1 MRTGHLI
8 SAGLLMAAVAALL
21 AHAANGPGPSGQAVG
36 GDNHQL
42 NIAVINVSSVF
53 KNMKESVE
61 LNKAIATK
69 ANARRDEVEKRRQE
83 IQDLIRHRED
93 FKPGSPQ
100 WLATS
105 EDIDKKSAEA
115 DVWVRVSQLKLE
127 REQKQMLRNLFE
139 KIQRACEQI
148 AQREKLDLVLANRA
162 VDFVGPN
169 LDGVNYERLS
179 DLLGQQ
185 SVMYSSKKADI
196 TNEVLTLLDAEY
208 ARQAGGQAAGGH

>member
-1 MRTGHLI
+1 MRIRHLI
-8 SAGLLMAAVAALL
+8 SAGLLIAAVAALL
-21 AHAANGPGPSGQAVG
+21 AHAANGAGTTGQPASGN
-36 GDNHQL
+36 NHQL

-53 KNMKESVE
+53 KNMKEQIE
-61 LNKAIATK
+61 LNKAIGTK
-69 ANARRDEVEKRRQE
+69 ASARRDEVEKRRQE
-83 IQDLIRHRED
+83 IQDLIRHRDD

-105 EDIDKKSAEA
+105 EDIDKKSGEA
-115 DVWVRVSQLKLE
+115 DVWVRVSQAKIE
-127 REQKQMLRNLFE
+127 REEKQMLRTLFD
-139 KIQRACEQI
+139 KIQRACEQV
-148 AQREKLDLVLANRA
+148 AQRNNLDLILSTRSIEVI
-162 VDFVGPN
+162 GPN
-169 LDGVNYERLS
+169 LDGVTVDRLS